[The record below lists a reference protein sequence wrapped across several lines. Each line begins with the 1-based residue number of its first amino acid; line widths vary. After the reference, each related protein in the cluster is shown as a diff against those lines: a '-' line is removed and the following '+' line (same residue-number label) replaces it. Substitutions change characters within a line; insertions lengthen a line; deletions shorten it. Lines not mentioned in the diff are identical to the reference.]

1 MFADIVGFTAY
12 CEAHAAED
20 VVDNLDRLARDC
32 EGLMSSHGLEKIKT
46 IGDGFVITGNLL
58 QPLDDPVMAEYFRR
72 RAIGAL
78 MEYGMLNFSSHRE
91 EEWLV
96 YTPVARALRQ
106 LGVPFE
112 WLTENV

>member
-1 MFADIVGFTAY
+1 MKQHTPSHSEAPPKGMVLERNRLEVIRFASR
-12 CEAHAAED
+12 ED
-20 VVDNLDRLARDC
+20 C
-32 EGLMSSHGLEKIKT
+32 
-46 IGDGFVITGNLL
+46 
-58 QPLDDPVMAEYFRR
+58 R

-78 MEYGMLNFSSHRE
+78 MEYGLLNFTSHRVN
-91 EEWLV
+91 EWLV

>member
-1 MFADIVGFTAY
+1 MKPPDTSADEAQTNGQALRRNRLEVIRFASQ
-12 CEAHAAED
+12 ED
-20 VVDNLDRLARDC
+20 C
-32 EGLMSSHGLEKIKT
+32 
-46 IGDGFVITGNLL
+46 
-58 QPLDDPVMAEYFRR
+58 R

-78 MEYGMLNFSSHRE
+78 LEYGMLNFTSHRE